1 MDEKMMGDLEC
12 ETEKVGYGNGNGN
25 GNGKEHN
32 EKKTIEKKDNK

>member
-25 GNGKEHN
+25 GKEHN
-32 EKKTIEKKDNK
+32 EKKTIEKKENK